1 MNDQEIFTPEER
13 DENTNRK
20 RDLIEL
26 VDSGEAILFV
36 GAGSSVRVGYPDWWS
51 LIEKLEDLA
60 CECGGGFK
68 RKKDNY
74 KNGDSLEY
82 LTYAGK
88 IKSHICKQNGNLSEY
103 HALLYKEFKRKTRA
117 FDDFHK
123 RLVSLPFRGILT
135 TNYDTVLEA
144 ALGDIE
150 PSYASDNSLVIDD
163 QSAGRVHEFLMA
175 MNNDK
180 QIPKRIAHV
189 HGKFDPVNSIILD
202 DIDYRQA
209 YGIEV
214 VKEAPESK
222 YKLKISDLKLK
233 ISDLKFYGGNPAQID
248 FKWTLHRKLLWSVL
262 ATRRVVFVGFSL
274 DDPYFEKMLET
285 VSKDLWRWDKPIHFA
300 IMSISPDSVQ
310 DSKDKAKRLKRE
322 YGIETVFYENLD
334 GSHLSLDHIIAEIAQ
349 KCNVEVQPAIES
361 QNELDDT
368 DLSEDEKPKPAA
380 SGPQEALDRIERI
393 NELKNQRS

>member
-103 HALLYKEFKRKTRA
+103 HALHYKESKRKTRA
-117 FDDFHK
+117 FDDFNK
-123 RLVSLPFRGILT
+123 RLVSLPDRGILT

-180 QIPKRIAHV
+180 RIPKRIAHV

-222 YKLKISDLKLK
+222 YKLKISDLKFESAPK
-233 ISDLKFYGGNPAQID
+233 
-248 FKWTLHRKLLWSVL
+248 
-262 ATRRVVFVGFSL
+262 RV
-274 DDPYFEKMLET
+274 
-285 VSKDLWRWDKPIHFA
+285 
-300 IMSISPDSVQ
+300 
-310 DSKDKAKRLKRE
+310 
-322 YGIETVFYENLD
+322 
-334 GSHLSLDHIIAEIAQ
+334 
-349 KCNVEVQPAIES
+349 
-361 QNELDDT
+361 
-368 DLSEDEKPKPAA
+368 
-380 SGPQEALDRIERI
+380 
-393 NELKNQRS
+393 

>member
-13 DENTNRK
+13 DENTRQK
-20 RDLIEL
+20 HDLIEL
-26 VDSGEAILFV
+26 VASGEAILLV

-60 CECGGGFK
+60 CKCGGFNPEK
-68 RKKDNY
+68 ENY

-88 IKSHICKQNGNLSEY
+88 IKFHICKQNGNLSKY
-103 HALLYKEFKRKTRA
+103 YDLLYEEFKPKSHSV
-117 FDDFHK
+117 DDFHQ
-123 RLVSLPFRGILT
+123 RLVSLPWRGILT
-135 TNYDTVLEA
+135 TNYDIVLEA
-144 ALGDIE
+144 ALGAIK
-150 PSYASDNSLVIDD
+150 PLYASDNSLVIDD

-180 QIPKRIAHV
+180 QIPKRIAHL

-202 DIDYRQA
+202 DVDYRQA

-214 VKEAPESK
+214 VKETPELK
-222 YKLKISDLKLK
+222 YNLK

-248 FKWTLHRKLLWSVL
+248 SKWTLHRKLLWSVL

-285 VSKDLWRWDKPIHFA
+285 VSKDLWRWDKSIHFA
-300 IMSISPDSVQ
+300 IMSISPDSVLG
-310 DSKDKAKRLKRE
+310 SKDKAERLKRE

-334 GSHLSLDHIIAEIAQ
+334 GKHLSLDHFIADIAQ
-349 KCNVEVQPAIES
+349 ECNVEIQPAIAS
-361 QNELDDT
+361 QDELGGNA
-368 DLSEDEKPKPAA
+368 LSEDEKPKPAT
-380 SGPQEALDRIERI
+380 SSSQGVLDWLEKVNKRMEEGISDDE
-393 NELKNQRS
+393 N

>member
-13 DENTNRK
+13 DENTRRK

-36 GAGSSVRVGYPDWWS
+36 GAGSSVRVGYPDWWD
-51 LIEKLEDLA
+51 LIKKLEDLA
-60 CECGGGFK
+60 YECGGGFK
-68 RKKDNY
+68 PEKENY

-88 IKSHICKQNGNLSEY
+88 IKSHICKQNGDLSKY
-103 HALLYKEFKRKTRA
+103 YDLLYEEFKPKS
-117 FDDFHK
+117 FSVDDFHQ
-123 RLVSLPFRGILT
+123 RLVSLPWRGILT
-135 TNYDTVLEA
+135 TNYDIVLEA
-144 ALGDIE
+144 ALGAIK
-150 PSYASDNSLVIDD
+150 PLYASDNSLVIDD

-180 QIPKRIAHV
+180 QIPKRIAHL

-202 DIDYRQA
+202 DVDYRQA

-214 VKEAPESK
+214 VKETPELK
-222 YKLKISDLKLK
+222 YNLK
-233 ISDLKFYGGNPAQID
+233 ISDLKFYRGNPAQID
-248 FKWTLHRKLLWSVL
+248 SKWTLHRKLLWSVL

-285 VSKDLWRWDKPIHFA
+285 VSKDLWRWDKSIHFA

-310 DSKDKAKRLKRE
+310 DSKDKAKKLKRE

-334 GSHLSLDHIIAEIAQ
+334 GSHLSLDHIIAEIVQ
-349 KCNVEVQPAIES
+349 KSNVEVQPAIES

-368 DLSEDEKPKPAA
+368 DLSEDEKPKPVA

-393 NELKNQRS
+393 NELMERRISGHEN